1 MISIHTTSTGRDP
14 VLGAFRPRA
23 PDFNSRDRADRDSFL
38 ACIWAAISH
47 FNSRDPTGRDGNM
60 QRISGLFVISIHA
73 TQRAAILKVPIQTAV
88 NPYFNSRDPYG
99 PR

>member
-1 MISIHTTSTGRDP
+1 MELRLRLDDYDFNSHDLPGRDP

-47 FNSRDPTGRDGNM
+47 FNSRDPYGPRSR
-60 QRISGLFVISIHA
+60 QPPSLF
-73 TQRAAILKVPIQTAV
+73 TTEQD
-88 NPYFNSRDPYG
+88 FNSRDPHG
-99 PR
+99 PRSWNIRS